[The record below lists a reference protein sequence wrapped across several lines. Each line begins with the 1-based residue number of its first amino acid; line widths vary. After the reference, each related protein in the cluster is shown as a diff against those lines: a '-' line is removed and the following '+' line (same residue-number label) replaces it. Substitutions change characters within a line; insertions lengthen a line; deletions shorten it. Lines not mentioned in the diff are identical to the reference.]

1 MNPGFKC
8 QVWEDPAAA
17 EATLASAPRR
27 LAKAQAQAQAQAQA
41 ARAAHGAAR
50 AARAAGLSPGAG
62 LGTGSLGE
70 RGVEEGLL
78 APRLP

>member
-50 AARAAGLSPGAG
+50 AAGLSPGAG

>member
-27 LAKAQAQAQAQAQA
+27 LAKAQAQA

>member
-27 LAKAQAQAQAQAQA
+27 LAKAQAQAQA
-41 ARAAHGAAR
+41 ARAAHG